1 MSSLRKRKIL
11 NMKNQPPK
19 YHDKRVLMFGTK
31 NVTRFL
37 QVQDCCCLHRSSLY
51 SLPILSTSPILKYY
65 SFMMMRLLRHHRR
78 LLMLL
83 LPRYGFFSVTAQ
95 LWTAS
100 TYSQFTLFL
109 ILISLLREEETIP
122 FGWGIKSRIPA
133 MCLCVAKHDKRREK
147 HTSHEIWQW
156 ACPICVESGRKSK
169 GARGFGPLTY

>member
-1 MSSLRKRKIL
+1 MLEANEKSTQRYNNKSVIFL
-11 NMKNQPPK
+11 
-19 YHDKRVLMFGTK
+19 LMFGTK

-51 SLPILSTSPILKYY
+51 CLPILSTSPILKYY
-65 SFMMMRLLRHHRR
+65 CFMMMRLLRHHRR

-109 ILISLLREEETIP
+109 ILISLLREETIP

-147 HTSHEIWQW
+147 HTSLENWRW
-156 ACPICVESGRKSK
+156 ACPISKEWGR
-169 GARGFGPLTY
+169 

>member
-1 MSSLRKRKIL
+1 MEDTKYEKSTQNTMSIIF
-11 NMKNQPPK
+11 
-19 YHDKRVLMFGTK
+19 LMFGTK

-37 QVQDCCCLHRSSLY
+37 QVQDCCCLHRGSLY
-51 SLPILSTSPILKYY
+51 CLPILSTSPILKYY

-83 LPRYGFFSVTAQ
+83 FPQYGFFSVTAQ